1 MHMASG
7 LNKTASVND
16 RLYFIAEGLAQ
27 DFSLFPSLETGQSR
41 SMRGLLQETEI
52 ARRRDVLANM
62 DIDSYIEAVV
72 SDAEDTRRTPAP
84 DVIRRLGERFG
95 DELRDGPFYACVVRM
110 DFDGMQ
116 RPVAFIAQDRSV
128 NNGVWGPEH
137 HIAAA
142 DWVAESA
149 NRAMPIVTFMDT
161 PGADAQAEANRN
173 NQAHSISRL
182 ITQMAGVKVP
192 NIGIIFGLGYS
203 GGAIPLAASNLL
215 LSVRDG
221 VFSTIQPQGLASIA
235 RRLNLSWQQC
245 AKQVGLSPF
254 ELYDQGNI
262 DGVIDYSPG
271 EADTLENLRLAI
283 VSGIQSIEATTT
295 SFVADNPYILD
306 HYRRSLERY
315 LAPSERL
322 RRIQESGAF
331 SVSRNPT
338 EYPNVFGVANRYL
351 RYLRCRR
358 RIKATSEQQ
367 YGRLAQQR
375 LPEGELAARA
385 ARERRR
391 VFLKWMQ
398 DPDQVRYDDVL
409 SRAWKNYVS
418 RKEALGDERGRFAR
432 LILGEPAKNYR
443 EARATLLSDA
453 GMYLFNRW
461 KTDATG
467 NFAALKHYLTN
478 HTEVRALVGVNEI
491 REPRALLR
499 TIARDPAFGPLL
511 RQRFTHEGGKL
522 LSPEHLDGKSDAY
535 VRSQLAAE
543 LNLAMTEGP
552 MDDLVVAA
560 ELAQRTRQAMSE
572 GGKSTAHLVVN
583 RMILEDR
590 FPSFIMSAANE
601 AQGGGE
607 ADEAERTVLDI
618 LLEDDLREDFAS
630 ECENFL
636 LFDAVYDHTIASLDS
651 IAEEAGRTRSLS
663 KASLSGLI
671 DLAFA
676 AAAKGAARGTPADE
690 PPEQVAL
697 RLKGQF
703 FDWYRR
709 IADNSR
715 SGDFF
720 RAVEE
725 WKKRAFAHLPDTLL
739 VVVTFLFERLLL
751 SYLRSEWD
759 GRRYD
764 GRIAPRKIGRKDFW
778 NRLHIAYR
786 DLRIQNTLAHFKS
799 RRATAPQAFIDMFFS
814 DFEELFADLLSSDPC
829 EFPGL
834 RQSIETALAS
844 NTTPCGVITGIGTF
858 KDGNGG
864 LRAGAVISNANFQ
877 AGAFDMASAEKFCKL
892 LVACAEQ
899 NLPVIC
905 FISSGGM
912 QTKEGAGSLF
922 SMAAINDRVTRFVR
936 DYDLPVIMFGF
947 GDCTGGAQASFVT
960 HPLAQTYYFSG
971 ASMPF
976 AGQIVVPSNLPMDSI
991 LSNYLCDTPG
1001 SMQGLVKHP
1010 MLPDLDDELRKIDPD
1025 IPVPVES
1032 ATDVVNRVMAGVLSQ
1047 QRPVTAPSRP
1057 TVRPEDLIRPV
1068 SKVLIHAR
1076 GCTAVKLIRIAQR
1089 RGIGVVLVQ
1098 SDPDMESVP
1107 VDMLSAKDSVVCIG
1121 GATPDESYLNALSVI
1136 SVAEHEGVDALHP
1149 GIGFLSESSQF
1160 AEVVR
1165 SRGINFI
1172 GPSTVTMDIM
1182 GNKSNAIT
1190 TAMRLGV
1197 PVVPGSHGIVT
1208 EVDRAAALADEIS
1221 YPILIKAVHGGGGK
1235 GIQVVESRDR
1245 FHELFQR
1252 VSTEARAAFGNGDV
1266 YLEKYI
1272 TSLRHIEAQV
1282 LRDYHGNTRVLG
1294 LRDCSVQRDKQ
1305 KVIEESGSTMLPED
1319 LERTVREHAAAL
1331 ADEVKYVGAG
1341 TVEFIYDLD
1350 AGAVY
1355 FMEMNTRLQ
1364 VEHPVTEMVSGVD
1377 IVGEQFRIAAG
1388 ESIADLEVGE
1398 NGYAIEARIN
1408 AERIASS
1415 DHSFQPSPGTIT
1427 ACEFPSA
1434 RDVDVIS
1441 IAAPDRFISPYY
1453 DSMIGQV
1460 IAHGR
1465 DRADTA
1471 AKLAKYLDRV
1481 RMEGIATNIALVK
1494 RVLRDPTF
1502 LKGNYDTGYLPAFLA
1517 GTESDV
1523 LIEEIERAAG
1533 PRPGDIGSD
1542 AIRIEN
1548 SVELRV
1554 LSPSAGIFFANP
1566 SPAEPEYVQPGQR
1579 IGLDDILCQLEAF
1592 KIFTP
1597 LRLEDYNSGDNGLYR
1612 EGEYEVTHVN
1622 VTSGQQVNAGDL
1634 LFVVKP
1640 TQAAEAG

>member
-1 MHMASG
+1 MHMGSG
-7 LNKTASVND
+7 LMKTASVND
-16 RLYFIAEGLAQ
+16 RLYFIAESLAQ
-27 DFSLFPSLETGQSR
+27 DLSLFPSPGTGQDPY
-41 SMRGLLQETEI
+41 MRGLLPETEI

-72 SDAEDTRRTPAP
+72 AGAEDTRRAPAP
-84 DVIRRLGERFG
+84 EVIRRLGERSG
-95 DELRDGPFYACVVRM
+95 DEVRNGPFFACVLNM
-110 DFDGMQ
+110 GFDGVR

-137 HIAAA
+137 HNAAA

-149 NRAMPIVTFMDT
+149 YRAIPIVTFMDT
-161 PGADAQAEANRN
+161 PGADAQAQANRD

-182 ITQMAGVKVP
+182 ITQMAGVHVP
-192 NIGIIFGLGYS
+192 NLGIIFGLGYS

-245 AKQVGLSPF
+245 AKRVGLSPF

-271 EADTLENLRLAI
+271 EEGTLENLRLAI
-283 VSGIQSIEATTT
+283 VSGIQSIEARTK

-315 LAPSERL
+315 LSPSERL
-322 RRIQESGAF
+322 QRIQESGSF
-331 SVSRNPT
+331 RVSRNPT

-351 RYLRCRR
+351 RYLGCRR
-358 RIKATSEQQ
+358 RIKATSKQQ
-367 YGRLAQQR
+367 YGRLAQQV

-385 ARERRR
+385 ASERRR

-409 SRAWKNYVS
+409 SRAWKNYVA

-432 LILGEPAKNYR
+432 LFLGEPAKNYR
-443 EARATLLSDA
+443 EARATLLSDV
-453 GMYLFNRW
+453 GMHLFNRW
-461 KTDATG
+461 KSDATG
-467 NFAALKHYLTN
+467 NFGALKHYLTN
-478 HTEVRALVGVNEI
+478 HAEVRALVGVDEI

-499 TIARDPAFGPLL
+499 EIARDPAFGPLL

-522 LSPEHLDGKSDAY
+522 LSPEHLQGKSDAF

-552 MDDLVVAA
+552 MDDLVVKT
-560 ELAQRTRQAMSE
+560 EFAQPSRQALARAR
-572 GGKSTAHLVVN
+572 KSAAPLVVN
-583 RMILEDR
+583 RMILEGR
-590 FPSFIMSAANE
+590 YPSLIVARA
-601 AQGGGE
+601 GE
-607 ADEAERTVLDI
+607 AEVGERTVLDV

-676 AAAKGAARGTPADE
+676 AAAKSIAFDAPADASSG
-690 PPEQVAL
+690 QVVA

-709 IADNSR
+709 IADNPR

-720 RAVEE
+720 HAVEE
-725 WKKRAFAHLPDTLL
+725 WKKRAFAHLPDTLF

-751 SYLRSEWD
+751 SYLRSESD

-778 NRLHIAYR
+778 NRLQIAYR
-786 DLRIQNTLAHFKS
+786 DLRIQNTFQRFKS
-799 RRATAPQAFIDMFFS
+799 RRATAPDAFIGMFFS

-834 RQSIETALAS
+834 RQSIETALA
-844 NTTPCGVITGIGTF
+844 NAATPCGVITGIGRF

-864 LRAGAVISNANFQ
+864 MRAGAVISNANFQ

-912 QTKEGAGSLF
+912 QTKEGAGALF
-922 SMAAINDRVTRFVR
+922 SMAAINDRITRFVR

-960 HPLAQTYYFSG
+960 HPLVQTYYFSG

-976 AGQIVVPSNLPMDSI
+976 AGQIVVPSNLPMDAI

-1010 MLPDLDDELRKIDPD
+1010 LLPELDDELRNIDPD

-1032 ATDVVNRVMAGVLSQ
+1032 VTDVVNRVMAGVLRQ
-1047 QRPVTAPSRP
+1047 ERRMTAPSRP
-1057 TVRPEDLIRPV
+1057 TVKPADLIRPV

-1089 RGIGVVLVQ
+1089 RGVEVVLVQ
-1098 SDPDMESVP
+1098 SDPDMESLP
-1107 VDMLSAKDSVVCIG
+1107 VDMLSERDSVVCIG

-1136 SVAEHEGVDALHP
+1136 AVAEHEGVDALHP

-1160 AEVVR
+1160 AERVR

-1208 EVDRAAALADEIS
+1208 EVDRAAALADEIG

-1252 VSTEARAAFGNGDV
+1252 VSVEARAAFGNGDV

-1272 TSLRHIEAQV
+1272 TSLRHIEAQI
-1282 LRDYHGNTRVLG
+1282 LRDYHGNTKVLG

-1305 KVIEESGSTMLPED
+1305 KVIEESGSSMLPGE
-1319 LERTVREHAAAL
+1319 LESAVLEHAAAL
-1331 ADEVKYVGAG
+1331 ADEVGYVGAG

-1350 AGAVY
+1350 AEAVY

-1377 IVGEQFRIAAG
+1377 IVGQQFNIAAG
-1388 ESIADLEVGE
+1388 ESIADLKVRED
-1398 NGYAIEARIN
+1398 GYAIEARIN
-1408 AERIASS
+1408 AERIATG
-1415 DHSFQPSPGTIT
+1415 DHAFQPSPGTIK

-1434 RDVDVIS
+1434 EGIDVIS
-1441 IAAPDRFISPYY
+1441 IAGSNKFISPYY

-1465 DRADTA
+1465 DRAETA
-1471 AKLAKYLDRV
+1471 AKLANYLDQV
-1481 RMEGIATNIALVK
+1481 RIEGIATNIALVK
-1494 RVLRDPTF
+1494 RVLRDPMF
-1502 LKGNYDTGYLPAFLA
+1502 LGGDYDTGYLPAFLEGA
-1517 GTESDV
+1517 DTDS
-1523 LIEEIERAAG
+1523 LIEEIEGDAG
-1533 PRPGDIGSD
+1533 PGPGDIGGD

-1554 LSPSAGIFFANP
+1554 LSPSAGIFFATP

-1579 IGLDDILCQLEAF
+1579 IGLNDILCQLEAF

-1597 LRLEDYNSGDNGLYR
+1597 LRLDDYNSGDNGLYR
-1612 EGEYEVTHVN
+1612 DGEYEVTHVN

-1640 TQAAEAG
+1640 TQGAEAG